1 MRARES
7 RLNSLG
13 WFPGDDRGSISVIF
27 AAALLPMC
35 LMLAIVIDG
44 GRVWLDRTRLQNGVE
59 AGAVASARA
68 WNLGGAS
75 CASAN
80 LTIVSLDGASPTTLT
95 CAVTGSRNNGTLKVA
110 GSDSSPLLFAS
121 LLGRSSSNIEAS
133 TTVRIGPAGG
143 LTHLWPFALCRDNP
157 AVSTWVNSGMTSTN
171 ITTITFEDS
180 NVKCAGSVSG
190 NWSTLDFNGGANS
203 TVEVNDWIV
212 NGYTG
217 TVQVGDVIQGAPGAP
232 SATLNV
238 APMIGKSVLMPLYIN
253 PRMQGA
259 NAVYTVAGFA
269 QVKVV
274 AASFSGANAKR
285 SLTIQF
291 QKGSVTGSS
300 VSFTAPD
307 FGLSAIAICSHD
319 NKGVCS

>member
-1 MRARES
+1 MPVRDSKSARS
-7 RLNSLG
+7 RG
-13 WFPGDDRGSISVIF
+13 CGDRGSISMIF

-35 LMLAIVIDG
+35 LMMAIVIDG
-44 GRVWLDRTRLQNGVE
+44 GRVWLDRSRLQNGVE
-59 AGAVASARA
+59 AGALASARA
-68 WNLGGAS
+68 WNLGGSS
-75 CASAN
+75 CAPSN
-80 LTIVSLDGASPTTLT
+80 LTIVTADGASPTSLS
-95 CAVTGSRNNGTLKVA
+95 CAVTGSRTNGTVTVTGA
-110 GSDSSPLLFAS
+110 DASPLHFAN
-121 LLGRSSSNIEAS
+121 LLGRSSSKISAS
-133 TTVRIGPAGG
+133 TTVVIGSVGG
-143 LTHLWPFALCRDNP
+143 MARLWPFALCRDNP

-190 NWSTLDFNGGANS
+190 NWSTLDYNGGANS
-203 TVEVNDWIV
+203 TVEINDWIL

-238 APMIGKSVLMPLYIN
+238 APMIGKSVLMPLYTN

-300 VSFTAPD
+300 VSFTAPN

>member
-1 MRARES
+1 MCAPDSSAERFVSPAT
-7 RLNSLG
+7 
-13 WFPGDDRGSISVIF
+13 DDRGSISVIV

-35 LMLAIVIDG
+35 LMMAIVIDG

-59 AGAVASARA
+59 AAAMASARA
-68 WNLGGAS
+68 WNLGGTS
-75 CASAN
+75 CDSSKLTVVSA
-80 LTIVSLDGASPTTLT
+80 DGASPTSVT
-95 CAVTGSRNNGTLKVA
+95 CAVTGTRTKGTLKVA
-110 GSDSSPLLFAS
+110 GADQSPLHFAS
-121 LLGRSSSNIEAS
+121 ILGRSSSAISAS
-133 TTVRIGPAGG
+133 TTVLIGPVGG
-143 LTHLWPFALCRDNP
+143 MAKLWPFALCRDNP
-157 AVSTWVNSGMTSTN
+157 AVSTWVNSGMNSQA
-171 ITTITFEDS
+171 ITTITFEDV

-190 NWSTLDFNGGANS
+190 NWSTLDFNGGSNS
-203 TVEVNDWIV
+203 TGETNDWII

-217 TVQVGDVIQGAPGAP
+217 TVNVGDVIQGAPGAP
-232 SATLNV
+232 SPTLNV
-238 APMIGKSVLMPLYIN
+238 TPMIGKSVLMPLYTN

-291 QKGSVTGSS
+291 QKGSVSGSS

-307 FGLSAIAICSHD
+307 FGLSAIAICSYD